1 MKHAKTIANIIINDL
16 MKHANENK
24 CKVTDFGLKPSDLA
38 WLGSLIDEEIL
49 SSSKVSE
56 VINYYVKNGGDI
68 KKIIGELDLWPK
80 YDNKLEGMVE
90 QIIIDNPQI
99 IRQIKSG
106 KHKAIGSLIGKL
118 KQIDKSMDSKEAME
132 ILKEKLL

>member
-1 MKHAKTIANIIINDL
+1 MNHAKTIANIIINDL
-16 MKHANENK
+16 MKHANKKK
-24 CKVTDFGLKPSDLA
+24 CKITDFGLSPSDLA
-38 WLGSLIDEEIL
+38 WLGALIDKEVL

-56 VINYYVKNGGDI
+56 VINYYVKNSGDI

-90 QIIIDNPQI
+90 KVIIDNPEI
-99 IRQIKSG
+99 VRQIKSG

-118 KQIDKSMDSKEAME
+118 KQIDKSIDSKEAME
-132 ILKEKLL
+132 LLKERIL